1 MDVFLQP
8 HMNRLNIGGGV
19 LDRLKAKTFGF
30 ESILND
36 LKAEIIEYFRTY
48 NPLSPYLLTIK
59 GQIGQG
65 KTVFM
70 LNLIDELRKS
80 DSFE

>member
-1 MDVFLQP
+1 
-8 HMNRLNIGGGV
+8 MNRLNIGGGV
-19 LDRLKAKTFGF
+19 LDKVKSKTFGF

-36 LKAEIIEYFRTY
+36 LKADIIEFFRTD

-65 KTVFM
+65 KTVFI

-80 DSFE
+80 D